1 MVIVDEGEE
10 GELEVELEVELDVVF
25 SHLKF

>member
-1 MVIVDEGEE
+1 MVIVDEGDE